1 MKDDAAPFDRHAGQY
16 ELECMRGL
24 ALTGESKAY
33 FAQSRLEFLHAWW
46 RASGRAEPTAIV
58 DFGCGIGDV
67 TRLIAT
73 MFPSSRVYGIDT
85 SSECLKRAREGT
97 TGDRISFHMSQGT
110 GDNEIRPA
118 ELVHI
123 SGVLHH
129 VEPSRRAEVMQGV
142 GELIAEGGVAAVF
155 ENNPANPGTRLVMS
169 RIAFDRDAVP
179 LWPSETRRLL
189 QQAGVRVL
197 ETAFLF
203 FFPRLLG
210 ALRPIEKH
218 LVRMP
223 LGGQYLVL
231 GELPG
236 KGRHRAV

>member
-1 MKDDAAPFDRHAGQY
+1 VKDDAAPFDRHAGDY

-33 FAQSRLEFLHAWW
+33 FAQSRLDFLHSWW
-46 RASGRAEPTAIV
+46 RAAGRAEPTAIV

-67 TRLIAT
+67 TRLIAA

-97 TGDRISFHMSQGT
+97 TSDRITFHMSQES
-110 GDNEIRPA
+110 GDNEIPRA

-123 SGVLHH
+123 NGVLHH
-129 VEPSRRAEVMQGV
+129 VAPAARAELMLQV
-142 GELIAEGGVAAVF
+142 GELAAGGGVVAVF

-189 QQAGVRVL
+189 QRAGLRVL

-203 FFPRLLG
+203 FFPRVLS

-218 LVRMP
+218 LVRLP

-236 KGRHRAV
+236 RGRQRVT

>member
-1 MKDDAAPFDRHAGQY
+1 MKDDAAPFDRHAGDY

-33 FAQSRLEFLHAWW
+33 FAQSRLEFLHGWW
-46 RASGRAEPTAIV
+46 RASGRSEPTAIV

-67 TRLIAT
+67 TRLIAA

-97 TGDRISFHMSQGT
+97 TSERISFHVSREV
-110 GDNEIRPA
+110 GDNEIPRA

-123 SGVLHH
+123 NGVLHH
-129 VEPSRRAEVMQGV
+129 VEPSGRAELMRTVGRLAADDGV
-142 GELIAEGGVAAVF
+142 VAVF

-189 QQAGVRVL
+189 QQAGVRVF

-203 FFPRLLG
+203 FFPRMLS

-218 LVRMP
+218 LVRLP
-223 LGGQYLVL
+223 LGGQYVVL

-236 KGRHRAV
+236 RGRHRAV